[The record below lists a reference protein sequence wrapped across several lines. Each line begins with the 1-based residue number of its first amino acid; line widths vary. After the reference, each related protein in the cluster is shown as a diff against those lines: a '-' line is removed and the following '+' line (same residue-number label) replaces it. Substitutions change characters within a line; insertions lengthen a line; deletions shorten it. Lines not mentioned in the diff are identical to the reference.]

1 MTHTDIFAFLKDKEE
16 KLGVLATADKDGT
29 PECAVVGYAAKD
41 DGTII
46 LNTNKNTRKVKNI
59 KENNKV
65 AVVIGWSFHDKNVQY
80 EGTAEI
86 IDRDHP
92 EFTACEEFFFTT
104 NPSAV
109 KFKSPDTIHIR
120 ITPTFVKML
129 DLTVTPP
136 QNAEFFLGK

>member
-1 MTHTDIFAFLKDKEE
+1 MTQADIFTFLKEKEE
-16 KLGVLATADKDGT
+16 KLGVLATANNTGV

-65 AVVIGWSFHDKNVQY
+65 ALVIGWSFHDKNVQY
-80 EGTAEI
+80 EGMAEI
-86 IDRDHP
+86 IERGHP
-92 EFTACEEFFFTT
+92 DFSDCESFFFSA
-104 NPSAV
+104 NPKAA

-120 ITPTFVKML
+120 IAPTWVKML

-136 QNAEFFLGK
+136 QNAEFSL